1 MSPPMK
7 NAPPQSYQL
16 LTTRYL
22 RKQAKQVSEQ
32 MVGLRES
39 DDIEFVHRARVA
51 CRRLRA
57 VLQMSRDC
65 IPRKQFKVWRKE
77 IRKLLKGL
85 GDARD
90 KDVQADF
97 LWRFLADLNDRTLLP
112 GIARI
117 AVGLETQREQLQ
129 PTVIAAAERTVSSGI
144 IKDLLA
150 TSKATLDELNKNSVQ
165 LTGRELFSRLEGHIE
180 DNLNE
185 FLAHQDSLDDSQ
197 NEEGH
202 HEMRIAAKQFRYTLE
217 ICKPAYA
224 GRMDD
229 HLATVKRIQTLLG
242 DIHDCDVWIE
252 HLARTLGAEGKR
264 LCEYYGHSGHSG
276 QLNRLTAGIEYV
288 QTERRQSRGR
298 LFKELVVYWRELEQ
312 VAYWEGLRELVGS
325 CALRGNVPSSEDN
338 GIVGED
344 DESDEEDG
352 LDDFE
357 EEQMPPTVEATAGEW
372 T

>member
-1 MSPPMK
+1 MK
-7 NAPPQSYQL
+7 NADTQSYQL

-22 RKQAKQVSEQ
+22 RKQAKQLSGQ

-65 IPRKQFKVWRKE
+65 VPRKQFKVWRKE

-90 KDVQADF
+90 KDVQTDF
-97 LWRFLADLNDRTLLP
+97 LWRFLADLNDRNLLP

-117 AVGLETQREQLQ
+117 VVGLEHQREQLQ
-129 PTVIAAAERTVSSGI
+129 PTVVAAAERAENSGI
-144 IKDLLA
+144 IKDLLV
-150 TSKATLDELNKNSVQ
+150 TSKATLDELSDKNVQ
-165 LTGRELFSRLEGHIE
+165 LTGRELFSRLEQHIGE
-180 DNLNE
+180 SLDE
-185 FLAHQDSLDDSQ
+185 FLDHEDCLDDPQ

-217 ICKPAYA
+217 ICRPAYA

-229 HLATVKRIQTLLG
+229 SLATVKRIQTLLG

-252 HLARTLGAEGKR
+252 HLAATLGEEGKR
-264 LCEYYGHSGHSG
+264 LSEYYGHNGH
-276 QLNRLTAGIEYV
+276 LYRIAAGIEHLRN
-288 QTERRQSRGR
+288 ERRATRSH
-298 LFKELVVYWRELEQ
+298 LFEELVGYWRELKQEG
-312 VAYWEGLRELVGS
+312 YWEGVRELVGC
-325 CALRGNVPSSEDN
+325 CALRGNVPPLE
-338 GIVGED
+338 ET
-344 DESDEEDG
+344 EEAAETDEETDG
-352 LDDFE
+352 DDGGE
-357 EEQMPPTVEATAGEW
+357 THDEKSLPPTVEATAGQW